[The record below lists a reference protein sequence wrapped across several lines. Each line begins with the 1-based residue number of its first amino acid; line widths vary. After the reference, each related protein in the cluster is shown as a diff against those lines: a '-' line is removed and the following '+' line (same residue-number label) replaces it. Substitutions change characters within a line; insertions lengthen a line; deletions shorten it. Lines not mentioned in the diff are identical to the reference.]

1 MKSSI
6 LFTAILLFIDPLI
19 PVVVAAQEN
28 VVVPEI
34 SVLEDEWGGAPPS
47 NIRAICLSV
56 ARELSE
62 FFPQRTFE
70 PIVISRSKN
79 SPITLYAQTD
89 EGQRQVKLNVS
100 GQYWSQFSYQFCLVF
115 GLIL

>member
-1 MKSSI
+1 MKSII

-62 FFPQRTFE
+62 FFPQRMH
-70 PIVISRSKN
+70 
-79 SPITLYAQTD
+79 
-89 EGQRQVKLNVS
+89 KLTRVNDR
-100 GQYWSQFSYQFCLVF
+100 
-115 GLIL
+115 